1 MRKYYM
7 DNLRWIVILLLFPY
21 HTLLIYSGI
30 GSYYFHV
37 ANNIFADTFILIFAP
52 WFMQLLFVIAG
63 IATFYS
69 LKKRNITQYLKERVS
84 KLLIPLIAGMI
95 LVIPFSVYFVF
106 LFYGYT
112 GNFIDLWISI
122 FTNPDHIV
130 GIFTTSNHTAIGWSL
145 PIGPLWFLLYLFIVS
160 LLALPLIL
168 KHDKQ
173 NYIIKKFTIPKLLL
187 MVFPLTI
194 GNYFL
199 NIFPEK
205 SIIGFFLLF
214 VFGYFLLS
222 DDTVQQKLEKY
233 RWPLFISFIILLTIY
248 IQLVLGGIG
257 SSTNTTT
264 ATSLSLS
271 TIIYGFLANSYI
283 NLIMWLGMLGIIG
296 MGKHY
301 LEFKNKATIYL
312 SSVSFPIYI
321 FHIVWI
327 NMFTYYIIKWIP
339 NQIAIQVILIM
350 VLSFIMTIINIEV
363 IRRIPLIKTLFGM
376 KN

>member
-37 ANNIFADTFILIFAP
+37 ANNIFADTFILIFAPP

-168 KHDKQ
+168 NHDKQ
-173 NYIIKKFTIPKLLL
+173 NYIIKNLP
-187 MVFPLTI
+187 
-194 GNYFL
+194 FL
-199 NIFPEK
+199 NF
-205 SIIGFFLLF
+205 
-214 VFGYFLLS
+214 Y
-222 DDTVQQKLEKY
+222 
-233 RWPLFISFIILLTIY
+233 
-248 IQLVLGGIG
+248 
-257 SSTNTTT
+257 
-264 ATSLSLS
+264 
-271 TIIYGFLANSYI
+271 
-283 NLIMWLGMLGIIG
+283 
-296 MGKHY
+296 
-301 LEFKNKATIYL
+301 
-312 SSVSFPIYI
+312 
-321 FHIVWI
+321 
-327 NMFTYYIIKWIP
+327 
-339 NQIAIQVILIM
+339 
-350 VLSFIMTIINIEV
+350 
-363 IRRIPLIKTLFGM
+363 
-376 KN
+376 